1 MLHRSREPIR
11 PHVDCVVLLHA
22 AVVEVSLR
30 DDVMLQTALEVV
42 LLHAFHVLVVA
53 NVEAQLL
60 LLLLPI
66 TKVILLRVGMEITSI
81 LPLGHLG
88 LSSLQ
93 L

>member
-11 PHVDCVVLLHA
+11 PHVDCVVLLRA
-22 AVVEVSLR
+22 VVVEVSLR
-30 DDVMLQTALEVV
+30 DDVMLQTVLEVV

-53 NVEAQLL
+53 DVEAQ
-60 LLLLPI
+60 LLPI

-88 LSSLQ
+88 VSSLQ